1 MGGIRLGTLPDY
13 AYDGK
18 GLRINGVREGS
29 PADKGG
35 LKAGDTIIVLGGR
48 KIENINDY
56 MNALTQ
62 SKANVDT
69 PLRIIRDG
77 KEMDV
82 TVVPEKKE

>member
-18 GLRINGVREGS
+18 GLRINGVRDGS

-35 LKAGDTIIVLGGR
+35 LKSGDILILLGR
-48 KIENINDY
+48 PKNRNINDY
-56 MNALTQ
+56 MNALAQ
-62 SKANVDT
+62 AKANVET
-69 PLRIIRDG
+69 PIRIIRNG
-77 KEMDV
+77 KEQDV